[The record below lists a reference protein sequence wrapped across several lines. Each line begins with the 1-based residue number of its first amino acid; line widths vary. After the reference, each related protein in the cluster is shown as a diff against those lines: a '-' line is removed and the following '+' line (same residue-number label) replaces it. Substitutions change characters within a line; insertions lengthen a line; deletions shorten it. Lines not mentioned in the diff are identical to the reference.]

1 MSDKPRLI
9 ERAFP
14 LKQALRDSVRKR
26 QVRLYK
32 VGLFQ
37 YETEKPHVEKM

>member
-1 MSDKPRLI
+1 MRDKPRFT

-14 LKQALRDSVRKR
+14 LKQASTYSVRKR

-37 YETEKPHVEKM
+37 YDTEKPHVEKI

>member
-1 MSDKPRLI
+1 MSDKPRFI

-14 LKQALRDSVRKR
+14 LMQASTYSVRKR

-37 YETEKPHVEKM
+37 YDTQKPHVEKI

>member
-1 MSDKPRLI
+1 MSDKPRFI

-14 LKQALRDSVRKR
+14 LRQASRYSVCKR

-37 YETEKPHVEKM
+37 YDTEKPYVEKI

>member
-9 ERAFP
+9 ARASP
-14 LKQALRDSVRKR
+14 LKQASTDSVRKR

-37 YETEKPHVEKM
+37 YDTEKPHVEKM